1 MKPLLKA
8 APIIMLAALNTQP
21 VQAEIEHETK
31 KSIALVSSGIIGGIL
46 GGPIGFIVAGIGGV
60 LVVDA
65 VYDENKM
72 LESSAP
78 IVIAE
83 QTTPQMKEDMMN
95 HAIAKD
101 YKVGESVTDLTTIV
115 IDANESSPIDDG
127 AIELSSSD
135 TIDTNNSVI
144 QSATT
149 AHSSTTENPVRVSLL
164 FDTNEDQLS
173 YSMLKSIDDVTEAI
187 KAEPNSL
194 IRIDGFTDPRG
205 SQAFN
210 LDLAHRRA
218 ENVANYLIEQG
229 IDRNRIIVRSMGES
243 QSSAS
248 SEDYLAYAQ
257 DRKVELSLDSSL
269 TATSSPSCD
278 DTRSEVNDSC
288 KSIEAASLLETSENT
303 IAELDGGLAQGN

>member
-1 MKPLLKA
+1 MKTLVKALPIVLLST
-8 APIIMLAALNTQP
+8 LASHTA
-21 VQAEIEHETK
+21 QAEIEHETK

-83 QTTPQMKEDMMN
+83 QTTPQMKEDTMN

-101 YKVGESVTDLTTIV
+101 VKVGESVADLTTIV

-127 AIELSSSD
+127 TIELSSSD
-135 TIDTNNSVI
+135 TIDTSNTII

-173 YSMLKSIDDVTEAI
+173 YSMLKQRQAIDQILQVI
-187 KAEPNSL
+187 IMLLVSL
-194 IRIDGFTDPRG
+194 
-205 SQAFN
+205 
-210 LDLAHRRA
+210 
-218 ENVANYLIEQG
+218 
-229 IDRNRIIVRSMGES
+229 
-243 QSSAS
+243 
-248 SEDYLAYAQ
+248 
-257 DRKVELSLDSSL
+257 
-269 TATSSPSCD
+269 
-278 DTRSEVNDSC
+278 
-288 KSIEAASLLETSENT
+288 
-303 IAELDGGLAQGN
+303 